1 MTLLAVDKLNVR
13 FHTPDG
19 EVHAVRDLRFE
30 LSRGETLGIVGESGS
45 GKSQSMMSLI
55 GLLASNG
62 SASGSARF
70 DGTELIGMPVEALR
84 KIRGRRIGMIFQDPM
99 TSLNPYMT
107 VFEQMAQVLY
117 HHERIGGKAAR
128 ARCIELLDAVHIP
141 EAAKRVDMYPHE
153 FSGGMRQ
160 RVMIASAMLCRPDL
174 LVADE
179 PTTALDVTVQ
189 AQILELMRDVRRD
202 FGTSIILITHDLGV
216 VAGLCDRVM
225 VMHGGEEKESGAVDE
240 IFYRPQH
247 PYTRA
252 LLAAVPRL
260 DQAEIHRLA
269 AVTTEKEGAAPAAEP
284 PAHRAE
290 PDREAPPLL
299 MTEDLRVHFELAPET
314 LFARPRVL
322 RAVRGVSLD
331 LHPGETLG
339 VVGESGCGKSTLA
352 RAVLRLVPATTG
364 RVTLLGE
371 DITEKDKKEM
381 RVHRRDMQVIFQD
394 PLASLNPRM
403 TVGDIVAEPLRTH
416 FPAMPRAEMRRKV
429 EAMLGR
435 VGLGP
440 EHVNRYP
447 HEFSGG
453 QCQRIGIARALVLEP
468 KLVIC
473 DEPVSALDVSIQAQ
487 IVNLLMDLQAEM
499 HLSLVFIAHDLAV
512 VRHISHRI
520 MVMYLGRV
528 VEVADR
534 VALYERPLH
543 PYTQALIRAVP
554 IPDPAKERSKP
565 HAPLQGDLPSP
576 VSPPSGCAFRTRC
589 PIAVAHCAV
598 ETPELRRVGDHL
610 VACHEA

>member
-1 MTLLAVDKLNVR
+1 MALLNVDKLNVR

-19 EVHAVRDLRFE
+19 EVHAVRDLGFSLE
-30 LSRGETLGIVGESGS
+30 RGETLGIVGESGS

-62 SASGSARF
+62 RAAGSARF
-70 DGTELIGMPVEALR
+70 DGTELIGMPIEALR
-84 KIRGRRIGMIFQDPM
+84 RVRGRRIGMIFQDPM
-99 TSLNPYMT
+99 TSLNPYRT
-107 VFEQMAQVLY
+107 VFDQMSRVLI
-117 HHERIGGKAAR
+117 HHERLGRKATR
-128 ARCIELLDAVHIP
+128 KRCIELLDAVHIP

-202 FGTSIILITHDLGV
+202 FGTAIILITHDLGV
-216 VAGLCDRVM
+216 VAGLCERVL
-225 VMHGGEEKESGAVDE
+225 VMHGGEEKESGPVDE
-240 IFYRPQH
+240 IFYRPRH

-260 DQAEIHRLA
+260 DKAEIKRLA
-269 AVTTEKEGAAPAAEP
+269 SLSAEEEATPAEEARGRR
-284 PAHRAE
+284 HE
-290 PDREAPPLL
+290 PDMTAPPLL
-299 MTEDLRVHFELAPET
+299 KVDDLRVHFRLLPET
-314 LFARPRVL
+314 MFAKSRMLKAVNGVELEL
-322 RAVRGVSLD
+322 R
-331 LHPGETLG
+331 PGETLG

-371 DITEKDKKEM
+371 DITNKDKKAM
-381 RVHRRDMQVIFQD
+381 RVHRRDMQVVFQD

-403 TVGDIVAEPLRTH
+403 TIGDIIAEPVWTH
-416 FPAMPRAEMRRKV
+416 YPDTPRREVRQKV

-440 EHVNRYP
+440 EHINRYP

-453 QCQRIGIARALVLEP
+453 QCQRIGIARALVLAP

-487 IVNLLMDLQAEM
+487 IINLLMDLQAEM
-499 HLSLVFIAHDLAV
+499 HLSLIFIAHDLAV

-528 VEVADR
+528 AEVADR
-534 VALYERPLH
+534 ISLYERPMH

-554 IPDPAKERSKP
+554 IPDPEKERSKRF
-565 HAPLQGDLPSP
+565 APLQGDLPSP
-576 VSPPSGCAFRTRC
+576 VNPPSGCVFRTRC
-589 PIAVAHCAV
+589 PIAVARCAA
-598 ETPELRRVGDHL
+598 ESPELRRIGDHL

>member
-1 MTLLAVDKLNVR
+1 MTLLTVDKLNVR
-13 FHTPDG
+13 FNTPDG
-19 EVHAVRDLRFE
+19 EVHAVRDLGFS
-30 LSRGETLGIVGESGS
+30 LARGETLGIVGESGS

-62 SASGSARF
+62 RASGSARF
-70 DGTELIGMPVEALR
+70 ADAELIGMPLATLR

-107 VFEQMAQVLY
+107 VYQQMSQVLV
-117 HHERIGGKAAR
+117 HHESLGRKATR

-141 EAAKRVDMYPHE
+141 EASKRVDMYPHE

-174 LVADE
+174 LIADE

-189 AQILELMRDVRRD
+189 AQILELMRDVRKD
-202 FGTSIILITHDLGV
+202 FGTAIILITHDLGV
-216 VAGLCDRVM
+216 VAGLCERVL
-225 VMHGGEEKESGAVDE
+225 VMHGGEEKESGPVDD
-240 IFYRPQH
+240 IFYRPRH
-247 PYTRA
+247 AYTRA

-260 DQAEIHRLA
+260 DRAEIGRLA
-269 AVTTEKEGAAPAAEP
+269 STVVEGDEGAQPFQRP
-284 PAHRAE
+284 E
-290 PDREAPPLL
+290 PDRTAPPLL
-299 MTEDLRVHFELAPET
+299 DVSDLRVHFKLVPET
-314 LFARPRVL
+314 MLGKSRLLKAVNGIELQL
-322 RAVRGVSLD
+322 R
-331 LHPGETLG
+331 PGETLG

-364 RVTLLGE
+364 RISLLGE
-371 DITEKDKKEM
+371 DITAKNKKAM

-403 TVGDIVAEPLRTH
+403 TVGDIIAEPLWTH
-416 FPAMPRAEMRRKV
+416 FPSMPRREARQKV
-429 EAMLGR
+429 ETMLGR

-499 HLSLVFIAHDLAV
+499 HLSLIFIAHDLAV

-528 VEVADR
+528 AEVADR
-534 VALYERPLH
+534 NSLYERPMH

-554 IPDPAKERSKP
+554 IPDPEKERAKP

-576 VSPPSGCAFRTRC
+576 VDPPTGCVFRTRC
-589 PIAVAHCAV
+589 PIAVDRCAV
-598 ETPELRRVGDHL
+598 ETPMLRAVEDHL
-610 VACHEA
+610 VACHRA